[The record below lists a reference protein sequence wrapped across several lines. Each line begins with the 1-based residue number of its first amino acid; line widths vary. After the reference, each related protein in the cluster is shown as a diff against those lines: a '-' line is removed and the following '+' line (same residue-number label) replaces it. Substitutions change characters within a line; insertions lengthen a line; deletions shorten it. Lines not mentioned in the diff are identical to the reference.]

1 MEGRMQRSVTGGG
14 WVLFA
19 AVALALSA
27 PAAAEAQA
35 LGRLYIEA
43 LDAEGQVVPGL
54 TTRDFIVLE
63 DDARANIVSAEQ
75 VGPMKVALLID
86 NGDRMSELAAFYPLR
101 DATEAFLDTLGP
113 EHEVALFTIARNLQR
128 RVDFTRDRAALQASV
143 DDIVLDSG
151 AGTVLLDGIRQ
162 TWERHYEGDETLP
175 VMVLILTNGRETS
188 RNYNDTAY
196 RALVETLI
204 AQGVM
209 VNVLQLSASGGSI
222 RGGNVS
228 TMPGYARNIASNTG
242 GVYETITTATGMPEW
257 LRRYAERL
265 NAHYAE
271 VSKRYRVLYEP
282 PDPRGAQISAG
293 ARPGVNIRLFV
304 DLRMEQ

>member
-1 MEGRMQRSVTGGG
+1 VYSISSKSFVAGDDGVLSGIRTVEVAFREGRFEEIAGTERE
-14 WVLFA
+14 WKADLVL
-19 AVALALSA
+19 LSM
-27 PAAAEAQA
+27 
-35 LGRLYIEA
+35 G
-43 LDAEGQVVPGL
+43 
-54 TTRDFIVLE
+54 F
-63 DDARANIVSAEQ
+63 
-75 VGPMKVALLID
+75 
-86 NGDRMSELAAFYPLR
+86 
-101 DATEAFLDTLGP
+101 LGP

-196 RALVETLI
+196 RALVESLI

-222 RGGNVS
+222 RGGNIS

>member
-1 MEGRMQRSVTGGG
+1 MQRLATGGG
-14 WVLFA
+14 PILCA
-19 AVALALSA
+19 LIALALSA

-43 LDAEGQVVPGL
+43 LDGDGRAVPGL
-54 TTRDFIVLE
+54 TPSDFLVLE
-63 DDARANIVSAEQ
+63 DDTRVNIVSVEP

-86 NGDRMSELAAFYPLR
+86 NGDRMSQLAALYPLR

-128 RVDFTRDRAALQASV
+128 RVDFTRDREALQASV

-162 TWERHYEGDETLP
+162 TWERYYEGDETLP

-204 AQGVM
+204 ARGVM
-209 VNVLQLSASGGSI
+209 VNVLQLSACGGSI

-282 PDPRGAQISAG
+282 PAPRGAQISAG

-304 DLRMEQ
+304 DLRMDQ

>member
-14 WVLFA
+14 LVLFA

-27 PAAAEAQA
+27 PTAAEAQA

-63 DDARANIVSAEQ
+63 DGARADIVSAEQ

-128 RVDFTRDRAALQASV
+128 RVDFTLDREALQASV

-242 GVYETITTATGMPEW
+242 GAYETITTATGMPEW

-265 NAHYAE
+265 NAHHAE

-293 ARPGVNIRLFV
+293 SRPGVNIRLFV